1 MTELLILKN
10 LKSNSVIVK
19 LNSKLSEKTKIK
31 QEEEKD
37 QKLQDLKK
45 RLNKDLKLIKKME
58 NISTIGLIIKSIQNE
73 FLFSLRKKT

>member
-1 MTELLILKN
+1 
-10 LKSNSVIVK
+10 VIVK